1 MTSRLLV
8 DKIEGKTT
16 SGSVQMP
23 QGHVIQTVQYTG
35 TSTDTTTSSSFVDT
49 SCTGAITPKYS
60 TSKIL
65 ITVSG
70 GMEGTAGGGSV
81 ESSEWKLFRGS
92 TEVESS
98 THGKRIYMESNKY
111 VPLHSVF
118 LDSPATTSS
127 TTYTLKMKRKD
138 GSGTVSWNRDGT
150 QTWTLTLQEIAQ

>member
-1 MTSRLLV
+1 MSTLRV
-8 DKIEGKTT
+8 DSIRGQTADGT
-16 SGSVQMP
+16 NRYVVQ
-23 QGHVIQTVQYTG
+23 VVQHTG

-49 SCTGAITPKYS
+49 SCTGAITPTLS

-70 GMEGTAGGGSV
+70 GMEGTAGGGST
-81 ESSEWKLFRGS
+81 ETSEWKLFRGS
-92 TEVESS
+92 TQVESS
-98 THGKRIYMESNKY
+98 TNGKRIYMESDKY

-118 LDSPATTSS
+118 LDSPNTTSS
-127 TTYTLKMKRKD
+127 TTYTLKMKRGG